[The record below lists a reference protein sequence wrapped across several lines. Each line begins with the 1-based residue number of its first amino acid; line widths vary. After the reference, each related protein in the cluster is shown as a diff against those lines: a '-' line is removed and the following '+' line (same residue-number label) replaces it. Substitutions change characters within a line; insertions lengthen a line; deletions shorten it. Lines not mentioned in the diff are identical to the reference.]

1 MVRPYLLYSVAL
13 AVAMWF
19 TFVLYVSYDKNL
31 LVLRQFDL
39 GSVFG
44 TGHWFTWVIMAVVLT
59 RWGWNDIVSGLF
71 IVGAFSALHEMVWY
85 VFDGLT
91 YPGQLEVAFW
101 YYVPFIA
108 LGGVLV
114 CCYVALSWKGKM
126 AHVPVKS
133 WVLCLSTFFI
143 FDALW
148 ALAGF
153 PVTVSLTT
161 GGTAF
166 FGNLAVNALED
177 LSWVIPG
184 MTLL

>member
-1 MVRPYLLYSVAL
+1 ISGPDDLLLALILIAFTAIELRYSLLEKFKGHRAEFFGGRMVRPYLLYSVAL

-91 YPGQLEVAFW
+91 YPGQL
-101 YYVPFIA
+101 
-108 LGGVLV
+108 
-114 CCYVALSWKGKM
+114 
-126 AHVPVKS
+126 
-133 WVLCLSTFFI
+133 
-143 FDALW
+143 
-148 ALAGF
+148 
-153 PVTVSLTT
+153 
-161 GGTAF
+161 
-166 FGNLAVNALED
+166 
-177 LSWVIPG
+177 
-184 MTLL
+184 